1 MTNIL
6 DTVAK
11 RQKTGTPSSPR
22 EYLALQIARRLGD
35 LADRRQY
42 MILFE
47 HYPEELLIQAFR
59 RCLKYENL
67 SATDFLRVFREL
79 TGQES

>member
-6 DTVAK
+6 DTVAES
-11 RQKTGTPSSPR
+11 QEPVTPRSPR

-35 LADRRQY
+35 LSVRRQY
-42 MILFE
+42 MVLFE

-59 RCLKYENL
+59 RCLKYERPGT
-67 SATDFLRVFREL
+67 TDFMRVLREL

>member
-6 DTVAK
+6 DTVAE
-11 RQKTGTPSSPR
+11 RQKAGTPSSPR

-35 LADRRQY
+35 LAERRQY
-42 MILFE
+42 MVLFE

-59 RCLKYENL
+59 RCLKYE
-67 SATDFLRVFREL
+67 SPSTTDFLRVLREL
-79 TGQES
+79 IGQES

>member
-6 DTVAK
+6 DTVAES
-11 RQKTGTPSSPR
+11 QEPVTPKSPR

-35 LADRRQY
+35 LAVRRQY
-42 MILFE
+42 MVLFE
-47 HYPEELLIQAFR
+47 HYPEDLLVQAFR
-59 RCLKYENL
+59 KCLKYERP
-67 SATDFLRVFREL
+67 STADFMRVFRQL